1 MQETEMRKKLSMEC
15 AILTGLMLGA
25 VVHTPMAIA
34 QSGTPDAIE
43 DQPAEKVFHNI
54 QVLKGMR
61 AGDLQGAMSFIASSL
76 GVDCDYCHRGEDFGK
91 DVRKEK
97 SRAREMIEMVRQI
110 NQSTFHGENKVNCF
124 TCHEGHKDP
133 ISLAPISPCH
143 PPPPPPP
150 PPPRAPP
157 HNPDHPPAPPPP
169 PPAARDSVFVLFF
182 LFFFI

>member
-1 MQETEMRKKLSMEC
+1 MHEKKKRKKLAMEC
-15 AILTGLMLGA
+15 AILTGLVLGA
-25 VVHTPMAIA
+25 VVYTPMAIA
-34 QSGTPDAIE
+34 QSGTPNAIE

-54 QVLKGMR
+54 RVLKEMR

-110 NQSTFHGENKVNCF
+110 NESGFRGENKVNCF

-133 ISLAPISPCH
+133 ISLAPISLPAPRESKTEAAAS
-143 PPPPPPP
+143 PPPG
-150 PPPRAPP
+150 APP
-157 HNPDHPPAPPPP
+157 
-169 PPAARDSVFVLFF
+169 
-182 LFFFI
+182 